1 MARPKSEDKRNA
13 ILDSAL
19 HVFAEQGLGA
29 ATAKIAKGAGVAEGT
44 LFNYF
49 STKDELLNQLY
60 LELKAEMRDL
70 MLPGYPKDDSVKNR
84 LRQTWRAYV
93 DWGVDHPQ
101 KRKVMA
107 LLTMSDRI
115 TEQNKATSMVAF
127 SDINATM
134 QHAIDSGVFRE
145 QSPAFVAAILRTLA
159 DTTMEFMTTE
169 PDQAEHY
176 CAAGFEA
183 YWNAIANS

>member
-19 HVFAEQGLGA
+19 HAFAEQGLGA
-29 ATAKIAKGAGVAEGT
+29 ATATIAKGAGVAEGT

-49 STKDELLNQLY
+49 STKDDLLNQLY
-60 LELKAEMRDL
+60 LELKAEMREL

-84 LRQTWRAYV
+84 LRHTWRAYV
-93 DWGVDHPQ
+93 DWGVDHPR

-107 LLTMSDRI
+107 LLSMSDRV
-115 TEQNKATSMVAF
+115 TEQSKASSMLAF

-134 QHAIDSGVFRE
+134 QYAIDSGVFRE

-159 DTTMEFMTTE
+159 DTTMDFMTNE

-176 CAAGFEA
+176 CAAGFDA
-183 YWNAIANS
+183 YWNAIANR

>member
-13 ILDSAL
+13 ILESAL
-19 HVFAEQGLGA
+19 QEFAEQGLGA

-84 LRQTWRAYV
+84 LRHTWRAYV
-93 DWGVDHPQ
+93 DWGVEHPH

-107 LLTMSDRI
+107 LLTLSECI
-115 TEQNKATSMVAF
+115 TEQSKATSMVAF

-134 QHAIDSGVFRE
+134 QHAINSGIFRE
-145 QSPAFVAAILRTLA
+145 LSPAFVAAIMRTLA
-159 DTTMEFMTTE
+159 DTTMEFMSNE

-176 CAAGFEA
+176 RTAGFEA